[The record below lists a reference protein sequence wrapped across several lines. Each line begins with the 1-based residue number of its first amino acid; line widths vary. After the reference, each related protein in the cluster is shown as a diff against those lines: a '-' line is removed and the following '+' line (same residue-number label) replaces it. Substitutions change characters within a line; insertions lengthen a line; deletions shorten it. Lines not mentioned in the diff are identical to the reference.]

1 MASPGKNEN
10 FFQSIKNASM
20 GIQTTIREERNIKPQ
35 LFISFLVVVAGLF
48 FQISRLEWSS
58 LVICIGLVLATEHL
72 NTAVENIVDLAAN
85 NQYHIL
91 AKKAKDASAG
101 AVLIVSMMSVV
112 VGMIVFIP
120 KLWDLLLL
128 FLN

>member
-48 FQISRLEWSS
+48 FQISRLEWLS
-58 LVICIGLVLATEHL
+58 LVICVGLVLAMEHL
-72 NTAVENIVDLAAN
+72 NTAVENVVDLAAN